1 MAANQKNHLKSIKA
15 IEEEIITEFQELD
28 DVDAKYIHLFQL
40 GAELPP
46 MDPAQKTDQNLVRG
60 CQSTLWFHLAENDG
74 KLTLSADSDSLVI
87 KAIAAMMARV
97 VEGRTPAEVQS
108 INMDFIDELKI
119 WKLSSER
126 NNGLLAMLD
135 HIKKQ
140 AKRMNLDK
148 NSGNQGSQL

>member
-1 MAANQKNHLKSIKA
+1 MTANQKNHLKSIKA
-15 IEEEIITEFQELD
+15 VEEEIITEFQELD

-40 GAELPP
+40 GAELPS

-87 KAIAAMMARV
+87 KAIAAMLARV
-97 VEGRTPAEVQS
+97 VEGRTPAEIQS

-140 AKRMNLDK
+140 AKRMNLNK

>member
-1 MAANQKNHLKSIKA
+1 MTANQKNHLKSIKA
-15 IEEEIITEFQELD
+15 VEEEIITEFQELD

-87 KAIAAMMARV
+87 KAIAAMLARV
-97 VEGRTPAEVQS
+97 VEGRTPAEIQS